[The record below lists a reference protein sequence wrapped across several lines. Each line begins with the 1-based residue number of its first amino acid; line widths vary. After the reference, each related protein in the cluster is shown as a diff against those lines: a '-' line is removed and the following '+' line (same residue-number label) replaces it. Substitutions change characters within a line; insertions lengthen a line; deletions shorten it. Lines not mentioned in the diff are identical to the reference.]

1 MGKWIGVDLD
11 GTLAE
16 YQGSMGK
23 RIGPPITAM
32 LGMVRALIDSGVEVR
47 IFTARA
53 SDPNQLSA
61 IKGWLKRHGLDRCPI
76 TNVKDF
82 DCHLIIDDR
91 AVRAE
96 WNQGRCCPG
105 CQIEATRRMT
115 QLGLQNWPPQRA
127 ASRLELI

>member
-1 MGKWIGVDLD
+1 MNKWIGVDLD

-16 YQGSMGK
+16 YQGAMGK
-23 RIGPPITAM
+23 RIGAPIAAM
-32 LGMVRALIDSGVEVR
+32 LGMVRALIDSGIEVR

-53 SDPNQLSA
+53 SDPNQLPA
-61 IKGWLKRHGLDRCPI
+61 IKGWLKRHGLGQCPV
-76 TNVKDF
+76 TNIKDF

-96 WNQGRCCPG
+96 WNKGRCCSG
-105 CQIEATRRMT
+105 CQAEAIRRMK
-115 QLGLQNWPPQRA
+115 QLGLQNWPTQYV

>member
-16 YQGSMGK
+16 YHGSMGK
-23 RIGPPITAM
+23 AIGRPILPM
-32 LGMVRALIDSGVEVR
+32 LEMVQALLRSGIEVR

-53 SDPNQLSA
+53 SDPDQIPA
-61 IKGWLKRHGLDRCPI
+61 IRQWLGWHGLAGCAV

-91 AVRAE
+91 AARAV
-96 WNQGRCCPG
+96 WNRGEHCPG
-105 CQIEATRRMT
+105 CRSESLRRME
-115 QLGLQNWPPQRA
+115 QLGLKGWPAHRGQ
-127 ASRLELI
+127 SSISQL